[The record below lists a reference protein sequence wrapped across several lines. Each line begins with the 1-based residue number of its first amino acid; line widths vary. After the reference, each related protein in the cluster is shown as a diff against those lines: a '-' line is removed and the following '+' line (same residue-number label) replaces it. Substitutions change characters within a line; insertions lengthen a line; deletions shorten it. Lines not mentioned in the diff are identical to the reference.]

1 MQPHGVAGKRSEPVA
16 GTGLEWVA
24 GMRSERV
31 AEIKSEWVAGSN
43 RNPQTAK
50 AADLLGYGFATGG
63 AK

>member
-1 MQPHGVAGKRSEPVA
+1 MA

-43 RNPQTAK
+43 RNPQGTGVSIHAPVKEATADVC
-50 AADLLGYGFATGG
+50 ASVTMQLFRSTPP
-63 AK
+63 